1 MGRRKCLTELNLRS
15 CPPESEKIRRLS
27 WHSQIPVACLSCLVS
42 LSSYDSAAGGN
53 TRPGLKRADLKGS
66 ALSVFA
72 PPGPDQAPSGPIRLA
87 GNPNTIQSSV
97 PSISSANQQVTRR
110 RNFVEVPCV
119 APIRWHLRG
128 VSCLSPPPPDSA
140 AGGTPQPGF
149 KTHAKGPERFSVR
162 APVIFV
168 DRRRSI
174 RNRGLIR
181 KCLPAGCTSPNLWHL
196 SDVSCLSPPPDSAAG
211 GTPQPG
217 FKNKAGSTNRSGPLC
232 FCALTSDDINFYRR
246 ERICDGLAC
255 TSRILWHLCDVSC
268 LSPPPDSAAGG
279 TPQPGFKTKN
289 ARPHGRAFFL
299 W

>member
-1 MGRRKCLTELNLRS
+1 VRRPDLGFAWILRGFYTPAACRGFLCTRRKGILDRKIGRRKCLTELNLRS

-72 PPGPDQAPSGPIRLA
+72 PLDPATLDPARGH
-87 GNPNTIQSSV
+87 PNTIRSSM
-97 PSISSANQQVTRR
+97 PSIWTANRQDARR
-110 RNFVEVPCV
+110 RNFVRVPCV

-128 VSCLSPPPPDSA
+128 VSCLSPPPDSA

-168 DRRRSI
+168 D
-174 RNRGLIR
+174 
-181 KCLPAGCTSPNLWHL
+181 
-196 SDVSCLSPPPDSAAG
+196 
-211 GTPQPG
+211 
-217 FKNKAGSTNRSGPLC
+217 
-232 FCALTSDDINFYRR
+232 
-246 ERICDGLAC
+246 
-255 TSRILWHLCDVSC
+255 
-268 LSPPPDSAAGG
+268 
-279 TPQPGFKTKN
+279 
-289 ARPHGRAFFL
+289 
-299 W
+299 